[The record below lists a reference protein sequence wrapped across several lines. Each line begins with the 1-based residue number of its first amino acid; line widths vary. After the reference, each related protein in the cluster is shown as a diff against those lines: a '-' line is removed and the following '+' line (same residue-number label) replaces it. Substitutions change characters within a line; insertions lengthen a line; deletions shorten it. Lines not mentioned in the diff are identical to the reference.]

1 MLFGWLNNILVN
13 SNLRDRGLCWQV
25 QQDLYRD
32 LRRRPVKY
40 FRIGL
45 TIRDRGT
52 GREHS
57 CVYVNA
63 AGKGLQG
70 SIVLDAWKNCGHL
83 VTLTQK
89 DREGGKWEED
99 WREPFVSK
107 TFPEGHS
114 YGMEHHL
121 VWPGW
126 ARKRPMLVQRIFQSD
141 QQNEAK
147 AAAE

>member
-1 MLFGWLNNILVN
+1 M
-13 SNLRDRGLCWQV
+13 C
-25 QQDLYRD
+25 
-32 LRRRPVKY
+32 
-40 FRIGL
+40 
-45 TIRDRGT
+45 IRDR
-52 GREHS
+52 
-57 CVYVNA
+57 
-63 AGKGLQG
+63 
-70 SIVLDAWKNCGHL
+70 

-107 TFPEGHS
+107 AFPEGHS

-126 ARKRPMLVQRIFQSD
+126 ARKRPILVQRIFQSD